1 VAGRVSL
8 ATSLAGMELTTP
20 VLAASGTFGSGR
32 ELAGIVD
39 LGLVGAIVTKSVT
52 PRPVKGM
59 PTPRMAE
66 TPSGML
72 NAIGLQNPGVEAFM
86 EKDGPFIERAGVP
99 VIVSIAGRSVQEFAE
114 VAVLVSKIPGVVG
127 IEANISCPNV
137 ERRGEV
143 FARDPVAAADVMST
157 VTRMTHLPVL
167 AKLTAD
173 VTDIVEVAQAVVRAG
188 AHGLSLINTLLGM
201 AIDVEAF
208 RPRLGAVTGGLSGP
222 AIRAVAIRCVY
233 EVARALP
240 DVPIV
245 GLGGVVDAPSA
256 IEFLLA
262 GATAVGVGTA
272 NYFNPHA
279 TIEIAKGI
287 GEFLAARGMSGP
299 GDLRGR
305 LVTPSQP
312 QEPAYQGG

>member
-1 VAGRVSL
+1 MAARVSL
-8 ATSLAGMELTTP
+8 RTNLAGIRLPTP

-32 ELAGIVD
+32 ELAGMVD
-39 LGLVGAIVTKSVT
+39 LREVGGIVTKSVT

-72 NAIGLQNPGVEAFM
+72 NAIGLQNPGVEAFV
-86 EKDGPFIERAGVP
+86 EKDGPFIEQAGVP

-114 VAVLVSKIPGVVG
+114 VAVMVSKIRGVVG

-143 FARDPVAAADVMST
+143 FARDPVAAADVLST

-201 AIDVEAF
+201 AIDVDAF
-208 RPRLGAVTGGLSGP
+208 RPRLGGVTGGLSGP
-222 AIRAVAIRCVY
+222 AIRAVAVRCVY
-233 EVARALP
+233 EVSQALP
-240 DVPIV
+240 DVPII
-245 GLGGVVDAPSA
+245 GIGGVVDARSA
-256 IEFLLA
+256 VEFLLA
-262 GATAVGVGTA
+262 GATAVAVGTA
-272 NYFNPHA
+272 NYFDPHA
-279 TIEIAKGI
+279 TVEIARGI
-287 GEFLAARGMSGP
+287 GEFLAAKGMSTP
-299 GDLRGR
+299 DDLRGR
-305 LVTPSQP
+305 LVTPSRP
-312 QEPAYQGG
+312 QEPVYLGG